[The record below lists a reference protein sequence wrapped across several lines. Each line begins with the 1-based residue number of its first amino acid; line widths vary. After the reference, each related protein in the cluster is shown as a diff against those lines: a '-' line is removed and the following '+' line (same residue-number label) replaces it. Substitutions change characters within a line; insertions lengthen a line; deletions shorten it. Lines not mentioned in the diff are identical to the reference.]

1 MWQHG
6 AAGGPPVT
14 DQHLDTIRKL
24 RRQLGRARQEI
35 NRLRDKAGMPRNYP
49 KRYKLGVASK
59 SLARIAAGNEP
70 WAAAIAKTALKRMGA
85 AGSVPPGSNVTK

>member
-1 MWQHG
+1 M
-6 AAGGPPVT
+6 T
-14 DQHLDTIRKL
+14 DQHLVTIRKL
-24 RRQLGRARQEI
+24 RRQLGRAQAEI

-59 SLARIAAGNEP
+59 SLTRIAAGNEP

-85 AGSVPPGSNVTK
+85 AQPVPPGSNVERIISGND

>member
-1 MWQHG
+1 M
-6 AAGGPPVT
+6 T

-49 KRYKLGVASK
+49 KRYKLGVAAK
-59 SLARIAAGNEP
+59 SLTRIAAGNEP

-85 AGSVPPGSNVTK
+85 AQPVPPGSNVAK